1 MDKLKMKEFGKKVK
15 KEAFINSILSS
26 LVVSFSITFI
36 TSMVFWLAKPKLF
49 WVSIVLFGISFIS
62 GIPIFYFAKYKPT
75 EKYIAERIDN
85 VTNSDERII
94 TAVQFA
100 SQDSFI
106 LKKQREDA
114 KSFIKNKSSNLL
126 KIVASVP
133 LIILCTTAF
142 ILGGGMTT
150 VSALTAA
157 GYVKSG
163 SEIINDIDKANKK
176 VFEVTYKTCYW
187 DLSSSGDSFF
197 FEQDENKPCGEI
209 IGASEQVVVESE
221 NAEEV
226 MAVAYDGYVFY
237 RWSDGSQDPVR
248 MDYKIQGDQTITA
261 FFVKVDEDDDSDG
274 DGKNPADNDAEP
286 DDGKDGEPGSD
297 HDGGGDKDGLNT
309 EDKSDSRNQV
319 LDGKTYYGGKTYDE
333 ARSDASDK
341 ASKDGNM
348 SSDMKKLIN
357 DYFDAIKKK

>member
-15 KEAFINSILSS
+15 KEALINSTLSS
-26 LVVSFSITFI
+26 LVVSFSIAFI

-49 WVSIVLFGISFIS
+49 WVSIVLFGISFVP

-75 EKYIAERIDN
+75 EEYIAKRVDDA
-85 VTNSDERII
+85 TNSDERII
-94 TAVQFA
+94 TAIQFA

-106 LKKQREDA
+106 LKRQREDA
-114 KSFIKNKSSNLL
+114 KGFIKNKSSDLL

-176 VFEVTYKTCYW
+176 VFEVNYKTCYW
-187 DLSSSGDSFF
+187 SFSSSGNSFF
-197 FEQDENKPCGEI
+197 FEQDESKPCGEI
-209 IGASEQVVVESE
+209 IGASEQVVVEGE

-237 RWSDGSQDPVR
+237 KWSDGSQNPIR
-248 MDYKIQGDQTITA
+248 TDYKIQGELTLTA
-261 FFVKVDEDDDSDG
+261 FFVEVDEDEDSDKN
-274 DGKNPADNDAEP
+274 GKPSDEDAEP
-286 DDGKDGEPGSD
+286 DDEKDGEPGNN
-297 HDGGGDKDGLNT
+297 HEGDGNKDGENT
-309 EDKSDSRNQV
+309 DGRLDDRNQV

-333 ARSDASDK
+333 ARNDASDK